1 MNTADE
7 VFLTSDRVPILYRD
21 QPASDGVL
29 HGISSVLMPNNVDF
43 GQCQPFAS
51 ITPTPVMSPTLSMA
65 VSPTPLPPI
74 STDLVDFLSE
84 TPVLPSLTPTPTT
97 STNSSNN
104 GTEGGSHR

>member
-29 HGISSVLMPNNVDF
+29 HGISSVLMPDNVDF
-43 GQCQPFAS
+43 GQCQPFAT
-51 ITPTPVMSPTLSMA
+51 ITPTPVMSPTISMA

-74 STDLVDFLSE
+74 ISSDLSDFLSE
-84 TPVLPSLTPTPTT
+84 TPVLPSLTPTPT
-97 STNSSNN
+97 SSNN
-104 GTEGGSHR
+104 GTEGGSYK